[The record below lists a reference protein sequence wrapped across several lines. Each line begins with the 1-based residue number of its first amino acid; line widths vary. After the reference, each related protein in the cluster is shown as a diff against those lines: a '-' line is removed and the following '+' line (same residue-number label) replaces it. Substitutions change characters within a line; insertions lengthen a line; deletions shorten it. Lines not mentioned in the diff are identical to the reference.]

1 MNRILKG
8 LSIIPLLMMLTG
20 IGFAAGNIM
29 ADRILIEKKAR
40 CLSKFAEGPITNN
53 QIPMIN

>member
-20 IGFAAGNIM
+20 IGFAADSIM
-29 ADRILIEKKAR
+29 ADRVLIEKKAR
-40 CLSKFAEGPITNN
+40 RLPKSAEGPMTN
-53 QIPMIN
+53 